1 MENMN
6 LSLPVNPIQLL
17 DQLVKANPALFE
29 QMDKDKTLTDQYNKD
44 SKKFEELQGTIDNLL
59 AYMVD
64 QTSGSKSDLGQDRLI
79 PNQRIPVYYL
89 RRAGASDAPL
99 MVKSLRRN
107 QFTSYGVPASRKQ
120 FGKEVGSGIC
130 IRQSA
135 ASNEQKR
142 KKKNLSN
149 GRYD

>member
-64 QTSGSKSDLGQDRLI
+64 QTSGSKSDLG
-79 PNQRIPVYYL
+79 
-89 RRAGASDAPL
+89 
-99 MVKSLRRN
+99 
-107 QFTSYGVPASRKQ
+107 
-120 FGKEVGSGIC
+120 
-130 IRQSA
+130 
-135 ASNEQKR
+135 
-142 KKKNLSN
+142 
-149 GRYD
+149 